1 MKKAGLGRRLLT
13 AVTGIIMFME
23 VLAGT
28 TIKVY
33 AAGEP
38 KVTQLEVAV
47 SSDNSGI
54 VARCSYQN
62 YTDQSGCEMK
72 LYLYRVE
79 SDGEYIES
87 QKELVYADTGS
98 ESTAPKQV
106 KTGVYRASVT
116 IDDGIEMKQI
126 NSESYYR
133 VSQTDGNYVV
143 EKEKANEQKE
153 CTDDFEKTGE
163 NSLCSH
169 IYEYFPVRQ
178 ATPLRDAVQ
187 ALQCTKCGMVID
199 YVDVPNSAY
208 AAFLQETADMIQ
220 NAQQKE
226 VTICTDRWLSFDRR
240 VFEAI
245 ESRPDVAVIINYQYQ
260 GNAHSLIIP
269 AGTDVNLLM
278 DENGFG
284 GFRSVNDKLLQNTSD
299 FNV

>member
-13 AVTGIIMFME
+13 AVTGIIIFVE

-28 TIKVY
+28 TIKVH

-79 SDGEYIES
+79 SDGEFIES

-98 ESTAPKQV
+98 ESTEPRQV
-106 KTGVYRASVT
+106 KEGMYRASVM
-116 IDDGIEMKQI
+116 IDTGIEMKQI

-143 EKEKANEQKE
+143 AKEKASEPKE
-153 CTDDFEKTGE
+153 CMDDFEETGE
-163 NSLCSH
+163 KFSCSH
-169 IYEYFPVRQ
+169 VYEYILVQQ
-178 ATPLRDAVQ
+178 ATPVRDAVQ

-208 AAFLQETADMIQ
+208 AAFLQETADVIQ
-220 NAQQKE
+220 NTRQKE
-226 VTICTDRWLSFDRR
+226 VTICTDRWMSFDRK

-260 GNAHSLIIP
+260 GDVYSLIIP

-284 GFRSVNDKLLQNTSD
+284 GFRAVNDKLLQRTSGL
-299 FNV
+299 N